1 MSRFDP
7 RTKLALGIMAI
18 AAVFITREPVTLIV
32 EFIIVLIAIPLV
44 GPGRKLYRS
53 VRLVWSMLILV
64 FIIGFIFFDLP
75 TALLLSIRL
84 FTLLTVSFIFFL
96 SIDPQEMGNAL
107 RKMGV
112 PYEISFI
119 LTTSMR
125 YVPMI
130 GRKVRQISDAQ
141 QARGI
146 DLRPRIKNVSNF
158 MALMMPLL
166 FQSFILADELALAME
181 SRGFGCKRRSMR
193 KSCHITVKEY
203 GVIAISLGLLIVLIW
218 LERG

>member
-1 MSRFDP
+1 MSKFDP

-18 AAVFITREPVTLIV
+18 AAVLITREQVTLIA
-32 EFIIVLIAIPLV
+32 EFVIILFAIPLV
-44 GPGRKLYRS
+44 GTGGKLLRS
-53 VRLVWSMLILV
+53 MRMVRSMLILV
-64 FIIGFIFFDLP
+64 FIIGLIFFDLA

-84 FTLLTVSFIFFL
+84 FTLLTVSFIFFF
-96 SIDPQEMGNAL
+96 SIDPQEMGNSL
-107 RKMGV
+107 CKMGM

-141 QARGI
+141 QSRGI
-146 DLRPRIKNVSNF
+146 DLRPRIKNISNF

-166 FQSFILADELALAME
+166 VQSFILADELALAME
-181 SRGFGCKRRSMR
+181 SRGFGCKRRSTR
-193 KSCHITVKEY
+193 KNYHFTFKDY
-203 GVIAISLGLLIVLIW
+203 GVIAISLGLLIALIW
-218 LERG
+218 WERG

>member
-1 MSRFDP
+1 
-7 RTKLALGIMAI
+7 MAI
-18 AAVFITREPVTLIV
+18 AAVLIAREPVTLIV
-32 EFIIVLIAIPLV
+32 EFVIVFIAVSLL
-44 GPGRKLYRS
+44 GQGRKLLRS
-53 VRLVWSMLILV
+53 MRMVWSMLILV
-64 FIIGFIFFDLP
+64 FIMGFMFFDLP

-84 FTLLTVSFIFFL
+84 FTIMTVSFIFFF
-96 SIDPQEMGNAL
+96 SIDPSEMGHAL
-107 RKMGV
+107 SKMGM

-146 DLRPRIKNVSNF
+146 DLRPRIKNISNF

-166 FQSFILADELALAME
+166 VQSFILADELALAME
-181 SRGFGCKRRSMR
+181 SRGFGCKRRSTR
-193 KSCHITVKEY
+193 KSYHLTFKDY
-203 GVIAISLGLLIVLIW
+203 GVIAISLGLLIALIYW
-218 LERG
+218 ERG

>member
-1 MSRFDP
+1 MSKLDP

-18 AAVFITREPVTLIV
+18 AAVLITREQVTLIG
-32 EFIIVLIAIPLV
+32 EFVIVLIAIPLV
-44 GPGRKLYRS
+44 GPRGKLLRS
-53 VRLVWSMLILV
+53 VRLVWSMFILV
-64 FIIGFIFFDLP
+64 FIMGLIFFDLP

-84 FTLLTVSFIFFL
+84 FTLLTVSFIFFF

-107 RKMGV
+107 RKMGM

-130 GRKVRQISDAQ
+130 GRKMRQISDAQ

-146 DLRPRIKNVSNF
+146 DLRPRIKNISNF
-158 MALMMPLL
+158 MALMIPLL
-166 FQSFILADELALAME
+166 VQSFILADELALAME
-181 SRGFGCKRRSMR
+181 SRGFGCKRRSTR
-193 KSCHITVKEY
+193 KSNHLTLKEY
-203 GVIAISLGLLIVLIW
+203 GVIAISLGLLIAFIW
-218 LERG
+218 WERG

>member
-1 MSRFDP
+1 MSQFDP

-18 AAVFITREPVTLIV
+18 AAVLFTRQPATLIA
-32 EFIIVLIAIPLV
+32 EFVIVLIAIPFL
-44 GPGRKLYRS
+44 GPARLLFRS

-64 FIIGFIFFDLP
+64 FIIGLIFFDLL
-75 TALLLSIRL
+75 TAVFLVIRL
-84 FTLLTVSFIFFL
+84 FTLLTVSSIFFF
-96 SIDPQEMGNAL
+96 SIDPHEMGNAV

-119 LTTSMR
+119 LTTAMR

-141 QARGI
+141 QSRGI
-146 DLRPRIKNVSNF
+146 DLRPRFKNIPNF

-166 FQSFILADELALAME
+166 FQSFILADDLALAME
-181 SRGFGCKRRSMR
+181 SRGFGCKARSTR
-193 KSCHITVKEY
+193 KSYRLALKEY
-203 GVIAISLGLLIVLIW
+203 GVMAISLGLLIGLIW
-218 LERG
+218 WERG

>member
-18 AAVFITREPVTLIV
+18 AAVLITRQPVTLIA
-32 EFIIVLIAIPLV
+32 EFVIVLIAIPLV
-44 GPGRKLYRS
+44 GPGQKLFRS
-53 VRLVWSMLILV
+53 LRLVWSMLILV
-64 FIIGFIFFDLP
+64 FIIGLIFFDLP

-84 FTLLTVSFIFFL
+84 FTLMMVSFIFFL
-96 SIDPQEMGNAL
+96 SIDPQEIGNAL

-112 PYEISFI
+112 PYEVSFMLI
-119 LTTSMR
+119 TSLR

-146 DLRPRIKNVSNF
+146 DLRPRMKNISNF
-158 MALMMPLL
+158 MALMTPLL
-166 FQSFILADELALAME
+166 VQSFILADELALAME
-181 SRGFGCKRRSMR
+181 SRGFGCKQRSTR
-193 KSCHITVKEY
+193 KNYHLSFKEY
-203 GVIAISLGLLIVLIW
+203 GVIAISLGLLIALIW
-218 LERG
+218 WERG

>member
-18 AAVFITREPVTLIV
+18 AAVLITREPVTLIV

-193 KSCHITVKEY
+193 KSYHITAKEY

>member
-1 MSRFDP
+1 MSNFDP

-18 AAVFITREPVTLIV
+18 AAVLITRELVTLIA
-32 EFIIVLIAIPLV
+32 EFVIVLIAIPLV
-44 GPGRKLYRS
+44 GPGRKLLRSARS
-53 VRLVWSMLILV
+53 VWPMLILV
-64 FIIGFIFFDLP
+64 FIVGLIFFDLL

-84 FTLLTVSFIFFL
+84 FTLLTVSFIFFF
-96 SIDPQEMGNAL
+96 SIDPHEMGDAL
-107 RKMGV
+107 RKMGM

-146 DLRPRIKNVSNF
+146 DLRP
-158 MALMMPLL
+158 
-166 FQSFILADELALAME
+166 ILW
-181 SRGFGCKRRSMR
+181 R
-193 KSCHITVKEY
+193 
-203 GVIAISLGLLIVLIW
+203 
-218 LERG
+218 